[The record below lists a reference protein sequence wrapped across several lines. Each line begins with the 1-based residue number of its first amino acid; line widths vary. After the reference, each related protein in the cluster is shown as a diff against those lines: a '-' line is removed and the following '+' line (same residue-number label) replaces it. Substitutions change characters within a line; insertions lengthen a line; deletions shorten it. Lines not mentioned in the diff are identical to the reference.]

1 MMRSHSTGCS
11 STPSSPSKERKYPS
25 MKHKFDTPSFVVA
38 SGVTPQQH
46 EINSRT
52 MLQYAKPTQ
61 GRACACQSPS
71 QRSTCPTRKS
81 GPGFTCRF
89 ALQLIQVQILMTS
102 HRHSAI
108 IPNSQVSLVRLPR
121 QKDQK
126 PPQAREQKAKWCDES
141 LRKQRI
147 YQLQPHN

>member
-71 QRSTCPTRKS
+71 QCSKCPTRKS

-89 ALQLIQVQILMTS
+89 ALQLIKVQILMTS
-102 HRHSAI
+102 HRHLCHHSKLLSLPHSA
-108 IPNSQVSLVRLPR
+108 LWR
-121 QKDQK
+121 KGQK